1 MARRNL
7 SVQQFQD
14 LMAKIPKVVADE
26 LKLIPYEQAQVL
38 ANAMKAAAPVGH
50 DARHELRDSIRVEAG
65 RRPLQAFVRA
75 GGPTTTII
83 SVQTGHPYDYAI
95 ANEFGTQRM
104 VAQPFFWPVYRLM
117 KRRIRAAMSR
127 AARKAIA
134 KVVPLK

>member
-14 LMAKIPKVVADE
+14 LMARIPKVVADE
-26 LKLIPYEQAQVL
+26 LKLIPYEQAQLL
-38 ANAMKAAAPVGH
+38 ANAMKSAVPVGR
-50 DARHELRDSIRVEAG
+50 DSRHELRESIRVDAG

-75 GGPTTTII
+75 GGPTTTIV
-83 SVQTGHPYDYAI
+83 SLSGHPYDYAI
-95 ANEFGTQRM
+95 ANEFGTQKM

-117 KRRIRAAMSR
+117 KKRLRANMAK
-127 AARKAIA
+127 AARKAIE